1 MCHPAAYLAGGLTG
15 LGYANRDK
23 LKSGWNKFTRGVHK
37 TTDKVAGWADDNL
50 KIG

>member
-23 LKSGWNKFTRGVHK
+23 LKTGFKRFTGGLGK
-37 TTDKVAGWADDNL
+37 ATDKVAGWADDTL
-50 KIG
+50 KIN